1 MKNDSDEWATLYQ
14 FFVFVAVSF
23 AFDSLIFMCFGV
35 LQFSCK
41 YIFIY
46 LCDNVLQSAMGLI
59 ISSPPLSHKVL
70 SLNIT
75 LGLLFVFLSY
85 NLVGYRFVFTLY
97 CFLFISRISRNFVFD
112 FIAFN
117 RVEFSFFHGIVEF
130 IFLLFVA

>member
-1 MKNDSDEWATLYQ
+1 MYR

-23 AFDSLIFMCFGV
+23 AFDSLIFTCFGV

-46 LCDNVLQSAMGLI
+46 LCDNILQSAMGLI
-59 ISSPPLSHKVL
+59 ISSPLLLHKVL

-85 NLVGYRFVFTLY
+85 DLVGYLFAFALY
-97 CFLFISRISRNFVFD
+97 SFLFDSRISRNLVFD
-112 FIAFN
+112 FITFN
-117 RVEFSFFHGIVEF
+117 GVEFSFFLGIVEL
-130 IFLLFVA
+130 IFLLFVD